1 MRSLRFLVG
10 LVLIAG
16 TLSAQS
22 FVTVRGPE
30 LIDAHGKPLLL
41 RGINLGNWLVPEGY
55 MFKFD
60 TAASPRMI
68 HGVLNEL
75 IGPGEAVDFWRRFR
89 DVYITRQDIRFI
101 RQAGFNSVRVPFSFR
116 LFVREDEPSVWGG
129 PGFEMLDRVVGWCRE
144 EGLLVVLDMHCAPG
158 GQTGDN
164 IDDSWGMPFLL
175 TSPLS
180 QQLTIEVWRRIAEH
194 FRNEPTVIGYDLLNE
209 PIPHFAD
216 TTRLYPLLEPLYKR
230 IVAAVREVD
239 TTHIVI
245 LGGARWNTNFQ
256 IFGPPF
262 DRKAVYTFHKYWMP
276 PEFEAIQEYVEFR
289 DRWQVPIYMGESGE
303 NTDEWIN
310 TYRTLL
316 DRHKIGWHFWPYKK
330 LDATSCFVSIKRP
343 DGWETIRRFAARPRV
358 TYADLR
364 ANRPN
369 GSDVTA
375 TLEEYLR
382 NCAFDQTTVNKAYIE
397 ALGGKIP
404 ESR

>member
-1 MRSLRFLVG
+1 
-10 LVLIAG
+10 
-16 TLSAQS
+16 
-22 FVTVRGPE
+22 
-30 LIDAHGKPLLL
+30 
-41 RGINLGNWLVPEGY
+41 
-55 MFKFD
+55 
-60 TAASPRMI
+60 
-68 HGVLNEL
+68 
-75 IGPGEAVDFWRRFR
+75 
-89 DVYITRQDIRFI
+89 
-101 RQAGFNSVRVPFSFR
+101 
-116 LFVREDEPSVWGG
+116 
-129 PGFEMLDRVVGWCRE
+129 
-144 EGLLVVLDMHCAPG
+144 
-158 GQTGDN
+158 
-164 IDDSWGMPFLL
+164 
-175 TSPLS
+175 
-180 QQLTIEVWRRIAEH
+180 
-194 FRNEPTVIGYDLLNE
+194 
-209 PIPHFAD
+209 
-216 TTRLYPLLEPLYKR
+216 
-230 IVAAVREVD
+230 
-239 TTHIVI
+239 